1 MFEMKFFK
9 KGQVII
15 EDGTAEETAYL
26 IQSGSVEVFKI
37 EKGKKIVLAK
47 LGVGNV
53 VGEMGLITGEPRSA
67 SVAALEDTGVNVID
81 REGFEAMLSTDPRS
95 IFPIL
100 KEAFRKLN
108 YMNQI
113 AVAFYD
119 TSSSEAEPKTVET
132 KNSVRLR
139 ALTQEAERALQRK
152 DLEITK
158 IPFYIGRVTKDS
170 VFETVDLKLLDREP
184 YELSRSH
191 CFLAYVRDKYYLV
204 DSASTLGTTVDGVRI
219 GKREAKK
226 NAPLEKGSHKITMG
240 SPRSSYTFELE
251 IPA

>member
-1 MFEMKFFK
+1 MFEMKYFK
-9 KGQVII
+9 KGQVIM
-15 EDGTAEETAYL
+15 EDGATEETAYL
-26 IQSGSVEVFKI
+26 IQSGSVEVYKA
-37 EKGKKIVLAK
+37 EKNRKIVLAK

-53 VGEMGLITGEPRSA
+53 IGEMGLITGEPRSA

-81 REGFEAMLSTDPRS
+81 REGFEAMLNTDPRS

-100 KEAFRKLN
+100 KEAFRKLS

-119 TSSSEAEPKTVET
+119 TSSSEVEPKTVEA
-132 KNSVRLR
+132 KNIIQLR
-139 ALTQEAERALQRK
+139 ALSQEAERALQRK
-152 DLEITK
+152 AFEITK
-158 IPFYIGRVTKDS
+158 VPFYIGRATKDS

-191 CFLAYVRDKYYLV
+191 CFLACVREKYYLV
-204 DSASTLGTTVDGVRI
+204 DPASTLGTTVDGVRI

-226 NAPLEKGSHKITMG
+226 NAPLEKGCHRITMG
-240 SPRSSYTFELE
+240 SPRSPYTFELE
-251 IPA
+251 IPG